1 MSVHDHSEALRSTQ
15 KHSGVWWNG
24 PMSSH
29 KCSLHHDIMLMSANE
44 CSRYQSAILMS
55 VHGYLGLLS
64 SVHGNSWLFMRAHKH
79 SLLIM
84 TLMTSHEH
92 SWSWCLSAMNITEQ
106 PWVAINTHEHS
117 TLAPW
122 ALISTHEHDIQVR
135 WELMA
140 PFHHTHECSWVLL
153 SAHERS
159 CTFMSADECLRTW
172 SFNYWKMLILKI
184 NTL

>member
-1 MSVHDHSEALRSTQ
+1 MQISKISIFVLFGKIWTEILQKYCRVFILKINIFQKLFNQVLKHSFALMKVYELSWVLMSIHEHSKALRSTQ

-79 SLLIM
+79 SLLM
-84 TLMTSHEH
+84 YDT
-92 SWSWCLSAMNITEQ
+92 NDQ
-106 PWVAINTHEHS
+106 
-117 TLAPW
+117 PW
-122 ALISTHEHDIQVR
+122 ALMIMV
-135 WELMA
+135 
-140 PFHHTHECSWVLL
+140 P
-153 SAHERS
+153 
-159 CTFMSADECLRTW
+159 
-172 SFNYWKMLILKI
+172 
-184 NTL
+184 